1 MADIKVRVGQT
12 DAIKIVASTDRSNQ
26 AFSVSGGTASVTQ
39 LDVVGQSN
47 LENLNV
53 TGIATFNPGV
63 SPDIDGIIV
72 DGANEKIKI
81 GIGVT
86 ITNGT
91 IFAKDLASFRL
102 LSVSGLSTF
111 NGLVDINSNLD
122 ISGNLNVDGQT
133 DLDVL
138 NVAET
143 ATFSSSAIFSSNIDA
158 NGNITI
164 TNVNPQ
170 INLIDSNNND
180 DFEIKNNDGVFTV
193 RDATDGA
200 DRFTIASNG
209 RATLANDV
217 GVNGNLDTGGNL
229 DVDGQTDLD
238 VLNVAE
244 LATFSGI
251 ATFQSNAFVDGTL
264 TAGLI
269 DGGTF

>member
-102 LSVSGLSTF
+102 LSVSGVSTF

-143 ATFSSSAIFSSNIDA
+143 ATFSSNIDA

-164 TNVNPQ
+164 TNATPILYFIDTGENP
-170 INLIDSNNND
+170 DYH
-180 DFEIKNNDGVFTV
+180 IKNNNGFFDIVDQTNAATRLTISNTGELIVAGNANFGNGV
-193 RDATDGA
+193 
-200 DRFTIASNG
+200 
-209 RATLANDV
+209 DV
-217 GVNGNLDTGGNL
+217 TGNTNISDDL

>member
-91 IFAKDLASFRL
+91 IFAKELASFRL
-102 LSVSGLSTF
+102 LSVSGVSTF

-143 ATFSSSAIFSSNIDA
+143 ATFSSSAIFSSIIDA
-158 NGNITI
+158 NGNIRI
-164 TNVNPQ
+164 TNATPILYFIDTGANP
-170 INLIDSNNND
+170 DYH
-180 DFEIKNNDGVFTV
+180 IKNNNGYFDIVDQTNAATRLTISNTGELIVAGNANFGNGVDVTGNANV
-193 RDATDGA
+193 
-200 DRFTIASNG
+200 SN
-209 RATLANDV
+209 
-217 GVNGNLDTGGNL
+217 
-229 DVDGQTDLD
+229 DLD
-238 VLNVAE
+238 VTGM
-244 LATFSGI
+244 ATFK
-251 ATFQSNAFVDGTL
+251 
-264 TAGLI
+264 
-269 DGGTF
+269 

>member
-12 DAIKIVASTDRSNQ
+12 DAIKIVASTDRSNH
-26 AFSVSGGTASVTQ
+26 AFSVSGGSASVTQ

-63 SPDIDGIIV
+63 SPNIDGIII

-102 LSVSGLSTF
+102 LSVSEVSTF

-170 INLIDSNNND
+170 ISLIDSNNND

-209 RATLANDV
+209 RATLANDA
-217 GVNGNLDTGGNL
+217 GVNGNL